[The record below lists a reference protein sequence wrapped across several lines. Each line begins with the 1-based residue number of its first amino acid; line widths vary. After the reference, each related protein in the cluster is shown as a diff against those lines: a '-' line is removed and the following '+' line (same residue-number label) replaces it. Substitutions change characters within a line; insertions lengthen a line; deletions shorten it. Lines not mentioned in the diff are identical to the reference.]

1 MATTKI
7 YDLAVVVGTYQK
19 AGETKNRY
27 QNVGAVLQK
36 EDGGKF
42 LMLER
47 WFNPA
52 GVPNPDNRSTV
63 LLSMFEPKPR
73 DGEGGGQTQQRQQTT
88 QQQSGGG
95 MADEDIPFAPIDS
108 RIPL

>member
-7 YDLAVVVGTYQK
+7 YDLAAVVGTYQK
-19 AGETKNRY
+19 DGDTKNRY
-27 QNVGAVLQK
+27 QNVGAILQK

-42 LMLER
+42 IMLER

-73 DGEGGGQTQQRQQTT
+73 DGSGQAPQPPRSPQPQGNKQAGGF
-88 QQQSGGG
+88 
-95 MADEDIPFAPIDS
+95 DEMDDDIPFK
-108 RIPL
+108 